1 MTGKQVHFLTHVGV
15 YKRLLGQVLPRLTY
29 AQYSDLLP
37 PPQPRQMV
45 RAPEHGGLIREHWD
59 LAQSIHRLVL
69 RQGQGLGDDVLVGGR
84 TAQYNSTPMAQF
96 SRILRGLL
104 QPAGGRLPQPW
115 RGRSQ
120 LAAGRAAFA
129 SGDDPEAERHFVAA
143 LQSGADEGVCRLH
156 LARIYNRNGRWEKA
170 LEQWS
175 WLRDRDRDR
184 MEPHLQVGRAQLRLG
199 RYLEAS
205 NAFNDVL
212 ALAPDH
218 AEAQQKL
225 TELEAVKSRALSST
239 AGRQSAPK
247 ASTLANSLFENGRA
261 AFNDQDFGAAERYFS
276 EAITAG
282 ADEAASRLYLA
293 RIFNSERQW
302 NRALAEWKW
311 LRDRSPM
318 SLEPRLQVARAQFRL
333 DLYADAAAGFRSVL
347 ELAPEHAEARQT
359 LERLERILQ
368 ESSLAIAEGAHRN
381 WLSLVPVDLR
391 WRISSSLL
399 AVSVSTIEATVDHL
413 VRHAASYDDLL
424 RNYGEAEGELAAH
437 RQLYS
442 QQASAGV
449 EELIGELDAAGRAV
463 RALALRT
470 EKKFETVE
478 QFTGRS
484 VVAAVPRPV
493 EWRETVLRTGGE
505 IYRTHG
511 LDAALAWIWRQT
523 LVEDRYSVLTAL
535 APAVHRASGD
545 DSVRL
550 YWLAF
555 AIAASSSAA
564 AMPALSREL
573 AAGFECLVERLP
585 HHVEARQSLQRTREF
600 SRGWEVGGTEESRR
614 WLDVVPP
621 ASKSWLSAKPLA
633 LGLTAIETLLDRA
646 VRQSTALLDL
656 LGDYGDADGELSGH
670 RQLYV
675 LQAEARVDDCIGHL
689 KQARRRIRALGQ
701 RAGQMVDSVASFD
714 GGAAVAS
721 GPNRALARA
730 EWRQTV
736 TKIAA
741 DVYRSHGFDAALAWI
756 FRDGIV
762 EDRPAVLADL
772 GTAVRELS
780 REDAVSL
787 YWLSY
792 GAKPSPLRAEQTAAR
807 MFQAG
812 DLTSSSALVAAG
824 PKTTTSP
831 FVAEMRSSISMFR
844 AGVEIPPPA
853 SGEAAASQRLVYVA
867 SGSLPFQIAGYT
879 IRTHQ
884 LLKALV
890 ASGVDAVCLTRPG
903 YPWDRPRALAG
914 GHVVEEK
921 HEIDAVTYMHTQLDG
936 ESGGEDLILR
946 ASDALERRFRA
957 LGVGIVQAASNSRNA
972 LPALIAARRIGV
984 KFIYEVRGLWELTA
998 ASRFSG
1004 WEETERYRLD
1014 RDLEVLIASH
1024 ADHVLTITQGVAE
1037 ELMAGGVSPD
1047 RLSLLPNAVDPESFR
1062 PMLKDP
1068 GLLERLQI
1076 SQNEFVIVYAGSLT
1090 AYEGLDDV
1098 IAALPRLLQAG
1109 IEPRFIV
1116 AGDGEY
1122 RQRMQALATNLG
1134 VADRVTFAGRV
1145 KPEEIRAYLSLADV
1159 VTIPRKPFKVCMVV
1173 SPLKPFEAMAME
1185 KAVVL
1190 SDLPALRE
1198 IVEDGKTG
1206 LICKAANPVDLAAVL
1221 ERLARQPD
1229 LRGELG
1235 RAARRWVVEKRSWEQ
1250 NAANLR
1256 KLYQAMTNDCPVVM
1270 TA

>member
-1 MTGKQVHFLTHVGV
+1 M
-15 YKRLLGQVLPRLTY
+15 
-29 AQYSDLLP
+29 A
-37 PPQPRQMV
+37 RQ
-45 RAPEHGGLIREHWD
+45 D
-59 LAQSIHRLVL
+59 
-69 RQGQGLGDDVLVGGR
+69 LGDDVLVGGR
-84 TAQYNSTPMAQF
+84 TAQYNYTCMAEF
-96 SRILRGLL
+96 SRILRGFL

-129 SGDDPEAERHFVAA
+129 SGDDPEAERCFLAA
-143 LQSGADEGVCRLH
+143 LQSGADEAICRLH
-156 LARIYNRNGRWEKA
+156 LARIYNRNSEWEKA

-175 WLRDRDRDR
+175 WLRDRDRER
-184 MEPHLQVGRAQLRLG
+184 LEPNLQVGRAQFRMG
-199 RYLEAS
+199 RYPEAS
-205 NAFNDVL
+205 TAFNDVL

-225 TELEAVKSRALSST
+225 TELEALKSRALSSR

-247 ASTLANSLFENGRA
+247 ESILANSLFDNGRA
-261 AFNDQDFGAAERYFS
+261 AFKDQDFGAAERYFS
-276 EAITAG
+276 EAIAAG

-302 NRALAEWKW
+302 TRALAEWNW
-311 LRDRSPM
+311 LRDRSPL

-333 DLYADAAAGFRSVL
+333 DRYADAAAGFRSVL

-359 LERLERILQ
+359 LEQLERILQ

-391 WRISSSLL
+391 WRISSSFL
-399 AVSVSTIEATVDHL
+399 AVSVSTIEAAVDHL

-424 RNYGEAEGELAAH
+424 RNYGGAEGEIAAQ
-437 RQLYS
+437 RQLYA
-442 QQASAGV
+442 QEASAGV
-449 EELIGELDAAGRAV
+449 EELIGELDAASRAV
-463 RALALRT
+463 RALARRT

-484 VVAAVPRPV
+484 VVAAEPRPV

-505 IYRTHG
+505 IYGTHG
-511 LDAALAWIWRQT
+511 FDAALAWIWRQT
-523 LVEDRYSVLTAL
+523 LVEDRYAVLTGL
-535 APAVHRASGD
+535 ASNVQSGD

-564 AMPALSREL
+564 AMPAISREL
-573 AAGFECLVERLP
+573 AAGFEALVERLP
-585 HHVEARQSLQRTREF
+585 HHAEARQSLHWTGGF
-600 SRGWEVGGTEESRR
+600 SRDWEVGATQEARW

-621 ASKSWLSAKPLA
+621 WSKWWLAGKLLA
-633 LGLTAIETLLDRA
+633 LGITTIETLLDRG

-656 LGDYGDADGELSGH
+656 LGAYGEVDGELSGH

-675 LQAEARVDDCIGHL
+675 LQAETRVDDCIDHL
-689 KQARRRIRALGQ
+689 KQAHRRIRALG
-701 RAGQMVDSVASFD
+701 RRTGQMINSIASLEGRPAVDT
-714 GGAAVAS
+714 S
-721 GPNRALARA
+721 GPGRTWSRA
-730 EWRQTV
+730 EWRQTIAN
-736 TKIAA
+736 IAA
-741 DVYRSHGFDAALAWI
+741 DAYRSHGFDAALAWI

-772 GTAVRELS
+772 GTAVRELR
-780 REDAVSL
+780 REDAVNL

-792 GAKPSPLRAEQTAAR
+792 GVMPSPLKAEQMAGR

-824 PKTTTSP
+824 PKTTASP
-831 FVAEMRSSISMFR
+831 FVVEMRSSISMFR
-844 AGVEIPPPA
+844 SGVEIPPPA
-853 SGEAAASQRLVYVA
+853 SGGAAGSQRLVYVA

-903 YPWDRPRALAG
+903 YPWDRPRALVG
-914 GHVVEEK
+914 GHPIYER
-921 HEIDAVTYMHTQLDG
+921 HEIDAVPYIHTQLDG
-936 ESGGEDLILR
+936 ERGGENLIWE

-957 LGVGIVQAASNSRNA
+957 LGAGIVQAASNSRNA
-972 LPALIAARRIGV
+972 LPALIAARRVGA

-1014 RDLEVLIASH
+1014 RDLEVLIASQ
-1024 ADHVLTITQGVAE
+1024 ADHVLTITQGVAG
-1037 ELMAGGVSPD
+1037 ELMKDGVSPD
-1047 RLSLLPNAVDPESFR
+1047 RLSLLPNAVDPEAFR
-1062 PMLKDP
+1062 PTPKNSDLR
-1068 GLLERLQI
+1068 ERLEI
-1076 SQNEFVIVYAGSLT
+1076 LKGEFVIVYAGSLT
-1090 AYEGLDDV
+1090 VYEGLDDV
-1098 IAALPRLLQAG
+1098 IAAMPRLLQAG
-1109 IEPRFIV
+1109 IQPRFIV

-1122 RQRMQALATNLG
+1122 RQHMQTLADSLG
-1134 VADRVTFAGRV
+1134 IADRVTFAGRV
-1145 KPEEIRAYLSLADV
+1145 RPEEIQAYLSLADV

-1185 KAVVL
+1185 KAVIL
-1190 SDLPALRE
+1190 SDLPALME

-1206 LICKAANPVDLAAVL
+1206 LICKAADPAHLATVL
-1221 ERLARQPD
+1221 ERLARNPD

-1235 RAARRWVVEKRSWEQ
+1235 RAARRWAVEKRSWAQ
-1250 NAANLR
+1250 NAANLK
-1256 KLYQAMTNDCPVVM
+1256 KLYQAMTTTVSRDDRLTHRAVHWTSN
-1270 TA
+1270 

>member
-1 MTGKQVHFLTHVGV
+1 
-15 YKRLLGQVLPRLTY
+15 
-29 AQYSDLLP
+29 
-37 PPQPRQMV
+37 
-45 RAPEHGGLIREHWD
+45 
-59 LAQSIHRLVL
+59 
-69 RQGQGLGDDVLVGGR
+69 
-84 TAQYNSTPMAQF
+84 MAQF
-96 SRILRGLL
+96 SRILRGFL
-104 QPAGGRLPQPW
+104 QPAGVRLPQPW

-129 SGDDPEAERHFVAA
+129 SGDDPEAERRFLAA
-143 LQSGADEGVCRLH
+143 LQSGADEGICRLH
-156 LARIYNRNGRWEKA
+156 LARIYNRNGEWEKA

-184 MEPHLQVGRAQLRLG
+184 VEPHLQVGRAQLRLG
-199 RYLEAS
+199 RYPEAS

-212 ALAPDH
+212 ALAPNH
-218 AEAQQKL
+218 AEAQQRL
-225 TELEAVKSRALSST
+225 TELEAMKSWALSSA
-239 AGRQSAPK
+239 AGHQSAPQG
-247 ASTLANSLFENGRA
+247 SILANSLFDNGRA
-261 AFNDQDFGAAERYFS
+261 AFKDQDFGAAERYFS
-276 EAITAG
+276 EAIAAG

-302 NRALAEWKW
+302 TRALAEWKW
-311 LRDRSPM
+311 LRNRSPM
-318 SLEPRLQVARAQFRL
+318 NLEPRLQVARAQFRL
-333 DLYADAAAGFRSVL
+333 DLYADAAAGFKSVL

-424 RNYGEAEGELAAH
+424 TNYGGAEGELPAQ
-437 RQLYS
+437 RQLYA
-442 QQASAGV
+442 QEASAGA
-449 EELIGELDAAGRAV
+449 EELIGELDAASRAV
-463 RALALRT
+463 RALARRT
-470 EKKFETVE
+470 EKKFETIE

-484 VVAAVPRPV
+484 VVAAELRPV
-493 EWRETVLRTGGE
+493 EWRETVVRTGGE
-505 IYRTHG
+505 IYGTHG

-523 LVEDRYSVLTAL
+523 FVEDRYSILTAL
-535 APAVHRASGD
+535 ASEVHRASGD

-564 AMPALSREL
+564 SMPALSREL
-573 AAGFECLVERLP
+573 AAGFKGLVERLP
-585 HHVEARQSLQRTREF
+585 HHAEARQSLQWATEF

-614 WLDVVPP
+614 WLDVMPP
-621 ASKSWLSAKPLA
+621 ASKSWLSGKL
-633 LGLTAIETLLDRA
+633 LGLGITTIETLLDRA
-646 VRQSTALLDL
+646 VRQSTAFLDL
-656 LGDYGDADGELSGH
+656 LGAYGDADGELSGH

-689 KQARRRIRALGQ
+689 KQARRRIRALGH
-701 RAGQMVDSVASFD
+701 RTAQMFASVASLG
-714 GGAAVAS
+714 GGAAVDAS
-721 GPNRALARA
+721 GPGRALGRA
-730 EWRQTV
+730 EWRQIV
-736 TKIAA
+736 TKMAA
-741 DVYRSHGFDAALAWI
+741 DVYRSHGLDAALAWI

-762 EDRPAVLADL
+762 EDRPAVLAEL

-780 REDAVSL
+780 REESVNL

-792 GAKPSPLRAEQTAAR
+792 GAKPSPLKAEQMAGR

-824 PKTTTSP
+824 PKTAASP

-844 AGVEIPPPA
+844 SGVEIPPPA
-853 SGEAAASQRLVYVA
+853 SGGAATSQRLVYVA

-890 ASGVDAVCLTRPG
+890 ASGVDTVCLTRPG

-914 GHVVEEK
+914 GHSIDET
-921 HEIDAVTYMHTQLDG
+921 HEVDGVTYIHTQLDG
-936 ESGGEDLILR
+936 TSGGEDLIWE

-957 LGVGIVQAASNSRNA
+957 LGAGIVQAASNSRNA
-972 LPALIAARRIGV
+972 LPALIAARRIGA

-998 ASRFSG
+998 ATRFSG

-1037 ELMAGGVSPD
+1037 ELILDGVSPD
-1047 RLSLLPNAVDPESFR
+1047 RLSLLPNAVDPEVFR
-1062 PMLKDP
+1062 PMPKDP
-1068 GLLERLQI
+1068 ALLERLKIAQDD
-1076 SQNEFVIVYAGSLT
+1076 FVLAYAGSLT
-1090 AYEGLDDV
+1090 VYEGLDDV

-1109 IEPRFIV
+1109 IQPKFIV
-1116 AGDGEY
+1116 AGEGEY
-1122 RQRMQALATNLG
+1122 RQHMQTLAASLG
-1134 VADRVTFAGRV
+1134 VSDRVTFAGRV
-1145 KPEEIRAYLSLADV
+1145 RPDEIQAYLSVADV

-1190 SDLPALRE
+1190 SDLPALTE

-1206 LICKAANPVDLAAVL
+1206 LICKAADPADLAAVL
-1221 ERLARQPD
+1221 ERLARKPD

-1235 RAARRWVVEKRSWEQ
+1235 RAARRWVVEKRSWVQ
-1250 NAANLR
+1250 NAANL
-1256 KLYQAMTNDCPVVM
+1256 KDLYEAMTTTVRSRCLPDD
-1270 TA
+1270 